1 MLNNPQLE
9 NSYYKVISVIE
20 SCKTKEQLEG
30 ASKMVENFKE
40 LYGKVGYPKAL
51 SYNLD
56 RELNK
61 TFGINSGTANGK
73 CVSLTFKTDL

>member
-1 MLNNPQLE
+1 MPQTTQSLE
-9 NSYYKVISVIE
+9 NSYNKVIAVIE

-30 ASKMVENFKE
+30 AFKIVENFKE

-56 RELNK
+56 RKLDK
-61 TFGINSGTANGK
+61 Q
-73 CVSLTFKTDL
+73 LWQL

>member
-1 MLNNPQLE
+1 MINPHTSTQLE
-9 NSYYKVISVIE
+9 NSYYKTVLVIE

-30 ASKMVENFKE
+30 ASRMVENFKK

-56 RELNK
+56 RKLDK
-61 TFGINSGTANGK
+61 Q
-73 CVSLTFKTDL
+73 LWQL

>member
-1 MLNNPQLE
+1 MLQTTQSLE

-30 ASKMVENFKE
+30 ASRMVENFKE
-40 LYGKVGYPKAL
+40 LYGKVCYPKAL

-56 RELNK
+56 RKLNK
-61 TFGINSGTANGK
+61 Q
-73 CVSLTFKTDL
+73 LWQL

>member
-1 MLNNPQLE
+1 MPQTTQSLE

-30 ASKMVENFKE
+30 ASRMIENFRE

-56 RELNK
+56 RKLDK
-61 TFGINSGTANGK
+61 Q
-73 CVSLTFKTDL
+73 LWQL